1 VDIGPP
7 VAGGDGGG
15 FGDLGMCFVTSE
27 RRVVGDLI
35 SRGNGGK
42 SLDEALGASLNGGGR
57 GGRKSS
63 TWLKGGAGPTVHS
76 SGRWQCHLWC
86 DACGACRAEEQ
97 GAASGPTHAQHCV
110 FLIDSNLN

>member
-35 SRGNGGK
+35 SRVNGGK

-63 TWLKGGAGPTVHS
+63 TWLKGVQDLPSTAVAGGSVT
-76 SGRWQCHLWC
+76 
-86 DACGACRAEEQ
+86 CGATRVAHAEQRSRALLV
-97 GAASGPTHAQHCV
+97 GRPMRNTA
-110 FLIDSNLN
+110 FFN